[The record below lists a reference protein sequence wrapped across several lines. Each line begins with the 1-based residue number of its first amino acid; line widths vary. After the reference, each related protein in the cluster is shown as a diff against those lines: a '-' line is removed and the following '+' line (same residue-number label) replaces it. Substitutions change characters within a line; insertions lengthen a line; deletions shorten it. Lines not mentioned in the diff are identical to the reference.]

1 MKKFTIFLICV
12 LGLGISTPIEC
23 QAQVKKS
30 GNTFSVEN
38 TRKSTTL
45 TQTQYFFETSE
56 GVLPI
61 YVNKENG
68 RCYVIRTSKKT
79 GKQYNQALKEDVC
92 REVCKE
98 IGIKYTYK
106 PKNKKK

>member
-1 MKKFTIFLICV
+1 MRNIIIFLLCV
-12 LGLGISTPIEC
+12 LTLGINTLKCE
-23 QAQVKKS
+23 AQVKKN

-79 GKQYNQALKEDVC
+79 GKMYNQALKEDIC
-92 REVCKE
+92 KAVCKE
-98 IGIKYTYK
+98 LGIKYSYK
-106 PKNKKK
+106 PKKRTK